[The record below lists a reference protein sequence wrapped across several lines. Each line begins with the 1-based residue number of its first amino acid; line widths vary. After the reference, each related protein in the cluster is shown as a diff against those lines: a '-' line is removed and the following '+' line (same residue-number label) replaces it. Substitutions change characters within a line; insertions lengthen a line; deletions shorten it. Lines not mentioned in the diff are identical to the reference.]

1 MIREGKVKRIGKMPK
16 GETGSLART
25 Y

>member
-1 MIREGKVKRIGKMPK
+1 MPK